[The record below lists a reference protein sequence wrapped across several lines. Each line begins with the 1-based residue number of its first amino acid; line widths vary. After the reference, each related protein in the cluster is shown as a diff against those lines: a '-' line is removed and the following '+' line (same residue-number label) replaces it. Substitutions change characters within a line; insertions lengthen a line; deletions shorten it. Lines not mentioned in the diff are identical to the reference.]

1 MDTVVLQMLEITMI
15 QILPAGTNKIYTYFI
30 SVIKLIFLNNY
41 RKYHFQV
48 DRAKPIQHLAIAQ
61 CSIVQ
66 SQLITHMH
74 ATRQITMQVG
84 TPCAKLGTCLAR
96 TDFCSRPPQTGWP
109 FSYQFSLIICLPMQ
123 WTTIVLIKTHYRGHL
138 LYFIVRI
145 ARILGNLHI
154 IICF

>member
-15 QILPAGTNKIYTYFI
+15 QISPAGTNTYFI
-30 SVIKLIFLNNY
+30 SVLIFLNNY

-96 TDFCSRPPQTGWP
+96 TDFCSRPPQMG
-109 FSYQFSLIICLPMQ
+109 
-123 WTTIVLIKTHYRGHL
+123 
-138 LYFIVRI
+138 
-145 ARILGNLHI
+145 
-154 IICF
+154 